1 MYIYEISTIIFESR
15 FRLGWKF
22 KAAFDGNICEQ
33 TCFKQK
39 FKMQ

>member
-1 MYIYEISTIIFESR
+1 MLIRMEIY
-15 FRLGWKF
+15 
-22 KAAFDGNICEQ
+22 KAAFDGNVCEQ